1 MLRFTEQRVS
11 KGLSM
16 LFGIELLFLDH
27 FNLISQ
33 TSDLTSEA
41 IKHLSELS
49 MVDDCWSD
57 AGWLQLKIDG
67 GTHPQIQDCKVFLA

>member
-1 MLRFTEQRVS
+1 MLKGYTLLLTLGFNDRVDLFLLRFTEQRVS

-49 MVDDCWSD
+49 MVDDC
-57 AGWLQLKIDG
+57 
-67 GTHPQIQDCKVFLA
+67 